1 MGDDPAAHDRPHLRL
16 VRGDASP
23 EEVAA
28 VLAVLAARAAGAA
41 AAGGTAPERPASAWA
56 DPGLAMRRYTYPA
69 SGAWQRS
76 GTMPGVRT
84 RADW

>member
-1 MGDDPAAHDRPHLRL
+1 VGDDSAAHKRPYLRL

-28 VLAVLAARAAGAA
+28 IVAVLAARAAGAV
-41 AAGGTAPERPASAWA
+41 AGGTTLRPPASAWA
-56 DPGLAMRRYTYPA
+56 DPGLAMRQGTHPA
-69 SGAWQRS
+69 PGAWERS
-76 GTMPGVRT
+76 GHTPGVRT